1 MDFKHIPVMLNE
13 VIDGL
18 NIKKDGVYV
27 DCTVGGAGHS
37 LEIAKRLKNGHL
49 YCFDRDQEAID
60 KSTQVLQKY
69 KSVVTLVKDN
79 YKNAPHVLKEL
90 GVQKIDGFLVDLGVS
105 SHQIDEG
112 KRGFSFVHDG
122 PLDMR
127 MDIAENVPTAKELVN
142 TLSVQEL
149 ERIFREYGEEEF
161 SKSIAKNIVKARE
174 ESEISTTGQLKDIIE
189 NSMPKKVVF
198 SRSGASKKVFQAL
211 RIYVNKELDGLDTF
225 LTEMISLLSAGGRA
239 VVLTFHSLE
248 DRIVKNAFKLESTDC
263 ICPPKTPVCICHHKA
278 RLRLVT
284 RKPVVAT
291 ETEQKANSRSTSAK
305 LRIAERL

>member
-69 KSVVTLVKDN
+69 KSVVTLV
-79 YKNAPHVLKEL
+79 
-90 GVQKIDGFLVDLGVS
+90 IDGFLVDLGVS

>member
-1 MDFKHIPVMLNE
+1 MLNE